1 MCFGFSRVGDVS
13 GGGEDW
19 NMGWEG
25 EGEMVR
31 GLWGFRIGVKGD
43 FLITSFSTI
52 PFCVLVAG
60 ISEPV
65 M

>member
-1 MCFGFSRVGDVS
+1 MS

-52 PFCVLVAG
+52 PFCVLVAE